1 MSLLWRGRRAE
12 ARDGYQDLFARGG
25 SVDSLNASAID
36 KALMLA
42 PVYSSVRLLADQFA
56 AAPLRAYRTAPDGSK
71 ARLDRQP
78 SLIMAPSATV
88 SAFTWKY
95 QALSSVLLRG
105 NAFGYITS
113 VDAAGWPTVV
123 EWLNPDAVEV
133 DESGALPEFYYTGRR
148 VDRASIVHIPGFT
161 VAGSCVGVSPL
172 AAFKTVIETGL
183 RAQDFGRDWFKNGA
197 VPGGIL
203 KNTSQTIDPETA
215 QAAQERF
222 RVATTGRKL
231 FVTGAD
237 WDYSTLSVPADE
249 ARFIETL
256 KMSATQIANVYGVPP
271 ERVGGETGSS
281 MTYGNREQDSLDLVT
296 FGLRPWFV
304 RFEEA
309 LSALMPRPQY
319 VRFNIDAMV
328 RADLLTRM
336 QAHEIALRIGLET
349 NDEGRAIEDRPP
361 LSDAERTRWQDDYAK
376 KPEPAPM
383 SQPAPQRSEPV
394 NVTVTSPPV
403 DARVTFERGA
413 ITSNVD
419 ARTEPSIDATTHFAD
434 GAFVNQV
441 DARTTVEPTSV
452 EVSVPPAPPTRKRI
466 ETDESGR
473 ITAVVEERTE
483 PLDLD

>member
-1 MSLLWRGRRAE
+1 MSLLFGRKSPEVRGAL
-12 ARDGYQDLFARGG
+12 QDLFARGG
-25 SVDSLNASAID
+25 INDPLNASTID
-36 KALMLA
+36 SALSLA
-42 PVYSSVRLLADQFA
+42 PVYASVRLLADQFA
-56 AAPLRAYRTAPDGSK
+56 AAPLRAFRQAPDGSREK
-71 ARLDRQP
+71 LAKQP
-78 SLIMAPSATV
+78 QLMVSPSAHV

-95 QALSSVLLRG
+95 QAITSVLLRG
-105 NAFGYITS
+105 NAFGYVTS
-113 VDAAGWPTVV
+113 MDAAGWPTSI
-123 EWLNPDAVEV
+123 EWLHPDHVEV
-133 DESGALPEFYYTGRR
+133 DESATVPVFYFDGRPLDRMR
-148 VDRASIVHIPGFT
+148 VVHVPGFA

-172 AAFKTVIETGL
+172 RAFTTTIETGL
-183 RAQDFGRDWFKNGA
+183 RAQNFGRDWFKNGA

-203 KNTSQTIDPETA
+203 KNTAQAIEPETA
-215 QAAQERF
+215 QAARERF
-222 RVATTGRKL
+222 KVATQGREL

-237 WDYSTLSVPADE
+237 WDYSPLSVPADE

-256 KMSATQIANVYGVPP
+256 KLTATQIANVYGVPP

-296 FGLRPWFV
+296 FALRPWFV

-309 LSALMPRPQY
+309 LTALTPRPQY
-319 VRFNIDAMV
+319 VRFNDDAIV
-328 RADLLTRM
+328 RADLITRM

-361 LSDAERTRWQDDYAK
+361 LTDDERQRWQDDYAK

-383 SQPAPQRSEPV
+383 PQPAPQRSEPV

-434 GAFVNQV
+434 GAFVNTV
-441 DARTTVEPTSV
+441 DARTTVEPTTV
-452 EVSVPPAPPTRKRI
+452 EVTVPPAPPTRKRI
-466 ETDESGR
+466 ETDEDGR
-473 ITAVVEERTE
+473 ITAVVEER
-483 PLDLD
+483 DA